1 MADQIPT
8 QQIPDYS
15 DAPVPTA
22 SQLTQVRVPL
32 DQAGDALA
40 TPSANGRTPI
50 VVLTVRS
57 NRIVNSLV
65 IAAGAGVVVC
75 GGIGVVRGGITFCG
89 LWGLVWIALFFFLFF
104 LR

>member
-65 IAAGAGVVVC
+65 IAAGAGVVV
-75 GGIGVVRGGITFCG
+75 GVGIRVVPDDITFCAFG
-89 LWGLVWIALFFFLFF
+89 GVRGVCLFFFCIF
-104 LR
+104 

>member
-1 MADQIPT
+1 
-8 QQIPDYS
+8 
-15 DAPVPTA
+15 
-22 SQLTQVRVPL
+22 VRVPL

-65 IAAGAGVVVC
+65 IAAGAVVLLGVA
-75 GGIGVVRGGITFCG
+75 IGLFRDDITFG
-89 LWGLVWIALFFFLFF
+89 ALGVLVGIALFVFSIYSSFFVTIPEVLTPW
-104 LR
+104 LCVVVSITTC